1 MLANLAMAMG
11 GRVAEEMI
19 FGDNKVSSGASGD
32 IQQATSLAR
41 AMGGRVAE
49 EMIFGDDK
57 VSSGAS
63 GDIQQATSLARAM
76 VTEYG
81 FSPILGR
88 MAYSTPNADMFHTP
102 KIAEKTQK
110 IVDDEIKRLVEEGY
124 DTAKDI
130 LTRKRKDLDTL
141 AEGLIMY
148 ETLSGEEIKDL
159 LEGKIPTR
167 DY

>member
-1 MLANLAMAMG
+1 MIANLAM
-11 GRVAEEMI
+11 
-19 FGDNKVSSGASGD
+19 
-32 IQQATSLAR
+32 

-63 GDIQQATSLARAM
+63 GDIQQATQLARAM

-81 FSPILGR
+81 FSKKLGR
-88 MAYSTPNADMFHTP
+88 MAYTTPNADMFHTP
-102 KIAEKTQK
+102 KIAEETQK
-110 IVDDEIKRLVEEGY
+110 VVDKEILNLVEEGY

-130 LTRKRKDLDTL
+130 LTKKRKDLDIL

-148 ETLSGEEIKDL
+148 ETLSGEEIQDL